1 MGLSNKILLA
11 AKAKG
16 GTTGQ
21 WQGDISCPLFSSTAT
36 TVSYGYNPTAG
47 IGTLSPL
54 LETVKPDIRILGL
67 VITVNPT
74 TMMLTN
80 ALLFFDTNPPSGGTV
95 GIKFEK
101 LNKIILHSTT
111 GGEPYVID
119 NPQDYW
125 APSAYNIFSDDLANW
140 AYTNLTAGATLDFTF
155 ELEWYE

>member
-1 MGLSNKILLA
+1 MGSSNKLLLA
-11 AKAKG
+11 AKVTG
-16 GTTGQ
+16 GAIGQ

-36 TVSYGYNPTAG
+36 TVSYGYNPAAG

-67 VITVNPT
+67 VITVNPA
-74 TMMLTN
+74 TMMLTS
-80 ALLFFDTNPPSGGTV
+80 ALLFFDTNPPSGSTV

-101 LNKIILHSTT
+101 LNKVILHSTT

-125 APSAYNIFSDDLANW
+125 VPGAYNIFSDDLANW
-140 AYTNLTAGATLDFTF
+140 AYVNLTAAATLDFTF

>member
-1 MGLSNKILLA
+1 MGSSNKLLLA
-11 AKAKG
+11 AKVTG
-16 GTTGQ
+16 GAIGQ

-36 TVSYGYNPTAG
+36 TVSYCCDPAAG

-74 TMMLTN
+74 TMMLTS

>member
-1 MGLSNKILLA
+1 MGLSNKLLLA
-11 AKAKG
+11 AKVTG
-16 GTTGQ
+16 GAIGQ
-21 WQGDISCPLFSSTAT
+21 WQGDISSPIYSSTPT
-36 TVSYGYNPTAG
+36 PVTYGYNPAAG

-67 VITVNPT
+67 VITVNPA
-74 TMMLTN
+74 TMMLTS
-80 ALLFFDTNPPSGGTV
+80 ALLFFDTNPPSDGTG

-125 APSAYNIFSDDLANW
+125 EPSAYNIFSDDLANW